1 MQEKIELLKK
11 IYNII
16 HDTAKMSGKNPEK
29 IKLIGVSKK
38 KPAEMILEFRKAGL
52 RAFGENYVQEFLEKE
67 EKLRDLDI
75 SWHFIGHLQKNKVK
89 YIIDK
94 VFMIHT
100 LDSFELAKEIQKQA
114 EKKNVSKVRVLI
126 QVNIGKEPQKA
137 GIMPEN
143 VEKLLKDLKL
153 FDRIEVRG
161 LMSIPPFL
169 PSEELRPFHKKL
181 KELFDKLLQTN
192 LVNPEVFKEL
202 SMGMSGD
209 FDVAIE
215 EGATM
220 VRLGTILFG
229 ERVY

>member
-16 HDTAKMSGKNPEK
+16 HDTAKMSKRSAEN

-38 KPAEMILEFRKAGL
+38 KPVEMILEFRKAGL
-52 RAFGENYVQEFLEKE
+52 RTFGENYVQEFLEKE

-126 QVNIGKEPQKA
+126 QVNIGKEPQKS
-137 GIMPEN
+137 GIMPEDVN
-143 VEKLLKDLKL
+143 DLLEKLKI

-169 PSEELRPFHKKL
+169 SSEELRPFHKNL
-181 KELFDKLLQTN
+181 KELFDKLLKTD
-192 LVNPEVFKEL
+192 LINPEVFKEL
-202 SMGMSGD
+202 SMGMSND

-229 ERVY
+229 ERTY